1 MQETTTTHGGFGHE
15 LFREPRCRKLRR
27 DSGNHR
33 DVTRRWNRPE
43 PGAEIRPDGV
53 QTNGP
58 QEYLHNRTDV
68 EGSQDP
74 KKCDGKTDR
83 QTDRAQNIS
92 PSGFTVSTTL
102 QKCYNLLDSVH
113 NLSVGVYNPL
123 SGFTTFQTVFTTLQ
137 TVFTTLQTCSQ
148 PSRQCTTLQTV
159 FTILQTV
166 FITLQTV
173 FTTLQ
178 TVFTTLQTVFT
189 TLQTAFTTLQT
200 VFTTFQP
207 VFTTFQPVFANPQ
220 TTVFT
225 TLQTVFT
232 TFQPVFANIQT
243 VFTTLQPVFKTLQ
256 TVFTT
261 LQPVFA
267 NLQPCSQTS
276 RQYSQLSR
284 KCSQPSRQCS
294 QPSRQCSQSFFRV
307 HNLPDCGYNPREGL
321 RPPDSDHKS
330 QNPLPHSFHNPS
342 DSFHNPPES
351 VHNPPDSVNNPPD
364 SILDPMK
371 GVHNLPEIA
380 LTETRRMGQSGL
392 LEMSY
397 NRAANVITENLW
409 HQVAS
414 MAPII
419 SERKSP
425 GGIATPGACF
435 AHWVQQFHRSRKNT
449 LPPTSRHRLP
459 LYGNAPHATTL
470 QFRCEIGHAC
480 RTHRDPSYGRVLPLE
495 ARANPCEAGSYG

>member
-92 PSGFTVSTTL
+92 PSGFTDPSTDIPQANAKFQDCRSNTL
-102 QKCYNLLDSVH
+102 PPSTREKHYKNGNLSNDVIPAVIFYNLLDSVH
-113 NLSVGVYNPL
+113 NLF
-123 SGFTTFQTVFTTLQ
+123 SGFTTFQTFVHHPPDMFTTLQTVFTILQTVFTTLQ
-137 TVFTTLQTCSQ
+137 TVFTTLQ
-148 PSRQCTTLQTV
+148 R
-159 FTILQTV
+159 
-166 FITLQTV
+166 V
-173 FTTLQ
+173 FTTLM

-207 VFTTFQPVFANPQ
+207 VFTTFQPTVFTTLQ
-220 TTVFT
+220 TVFT

-243 VFTTLQPVFKTLQ
+243 VFTTLQPVFQTLQ

-267 NLQPCSQTS
+267 NLKTVFTTSSQCSQTS

-307 HNLPDCGYNPREGL
+307 HNLPDC
-321 RPPDSDHKS
+321 DH
-330 QNPLPHSFHNPS
+330 Q
-342 DSFHNPPES
+342 
-351 VHNPPDSVNNPPD
+351 
-364 SILDPMK
+364 
-371 GVHNLPEIA
+371 
-380 LTETRRMGQSGL
+380 T
-392 LEMSY
+392 
-397 NRAANVITENLW
+397 VITSL
-409 HQVAS
+409 
-414 MAPII
+414 
-419 SERKSP
+419 K
-425 GGIATPGACF
+425 
-435 AHWVQQFHRSRKNT
+435 T
-449 LPPTSRHRLP
+449 LCLTVFTILQTVF
-459 LYGNAPHATTL
+459 TTL
-470 QFRCEIGHAC
+470 QKVFTTLQTTGFTTFQKVFTNQKRHIAAPLSSEQRTYGISYSVIGVT
-480 RTHRDPSYGRVLPLE
+480 RRIGDT
-495 ARANPCEAGSYG
+495 